1 MFNDG
6 GLRHVDYG
14 RAEKRN
20 RVNFIGEVTVKVE
33 VTGGDTSSLYHVAF
47 ETVLFVLC
55 GPHIYR
61 LFCFMIVSHSIIVSP
76 PDI

>member
-47 ETVLFVLC
+47 ETVVFV
-55 GPHIYR
+55 YR